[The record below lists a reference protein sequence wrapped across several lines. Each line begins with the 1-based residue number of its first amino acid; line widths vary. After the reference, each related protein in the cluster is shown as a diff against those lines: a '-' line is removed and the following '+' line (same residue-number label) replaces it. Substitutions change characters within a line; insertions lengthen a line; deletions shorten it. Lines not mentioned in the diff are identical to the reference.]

1 MKVLDCENEGVDQA
15 ARWGTGAYSVLLRR
29 FGAEKVR
36 LQGTLGLSGSLRLV
50 RLDFWG
56 LTLGLVAGGWW
67 LTAHP

>member
-50 RLDFWG
+50 RLDFG
-56 LTLGLVAGGWW
+56 AGGWW
-67 LTAHP
+67 LVADSTSIG